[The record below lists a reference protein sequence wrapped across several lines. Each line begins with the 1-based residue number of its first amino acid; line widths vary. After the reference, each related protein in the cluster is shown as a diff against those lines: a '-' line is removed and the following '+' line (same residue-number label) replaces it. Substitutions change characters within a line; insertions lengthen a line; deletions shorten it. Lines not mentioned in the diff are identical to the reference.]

1 MAAPTTLDRAL
12 DTPQGTLR
20 WTRLGRGPAVVLVHG
35 TPFSSAVWHD
45 IAPALARTRTVYL
58 WDLPGFG
65 ASDKHPGR
73 DVSLAAGQAALTR
86 LLAHWDLPAP
96 PAVIAHDI
104 GGAVALRT
112 ALLDGAAY
120 ERLALIDA
128 VATGTWGTDLFR
140 IVRAHTDTF
149 TALPAPMHEAL
160 VRAYIAGA
168 SHRGLHPRTADT
180 LAAPWLD
187 EPGRAAFYRQIAQ
200 ADERHTRQIEPLL
213 GRLDCPATVV
223 WGRQDT
229 WLPPEHGHRL
239 ARALPRARLEEIDGA
254 GHLVQFDAPAQL
266 TALLLD
272 FLTR

>member
-1 MAAPTTLDRAL
+1 MDPTPLNQTL
-12 DTPQGTLR
+12 DTPQGTVR
-20 WTRLGRGPAVVLVHG
+20 WTRLGQGPAVVLVHG

-65 ASDKHPGR
+65 ASDQHPGQ

-112 ALLDGAAY
+112 ALLDGVAY
-120 ERLALIDA
+120 ERLALLDA

-140 IVRAHTDTF
+140 LVAAHADTF
-149 TALPAPMHEAL
+149 AALPAPMHEGL

-180 LAAPWLD
+180 LAAPWLT
-187 EPGRAAFYRQIAQ
+187 ERGRPAFYRQIAQ
-200 ADERHTRQIEPLL
+200 AQERHTRQIEPLL
-213 GRLDCPATVV
+213 GGLACPAAVV

-229 WLPPEHGHRL
+229 WLPLEHGRRL
-239 ARALPRARLEEIDGA
+239 ADALPHARLEVIEDA
-254 GHLVQFDAPAQL
+254 GHLVQADAPARL

-272 FLTR
+272 FLAG